1 MFTISWGTTCQI
13 CFNPVNVY
21 CSMKTYNR
29 DFIKAFRNYATI
41 KPFDLTTNYL
51 SYKFIGTKVIK
62 LCECC
67 YYTSRD
73 AKYLA
78 VDTLIKGKKVP
89 RLPRSKTKEEIKEYF
104 TDMNTY
110 RNRKDRKEYELKKG
124 DLTLDPVPGL
134 LFLSTI

>member
-1 MFTISWGTTCQI
+1 MFSISWGTTCQI

-29 DFIKAFRNYATI
+29 DFIKAFLNYATI
-41 KPFDLTTNYL
+41 KPFDLTYNYL

-62 LCECC
+62 VCECC
-67 YYTSRD
+67 YYNTRE
-73 AKYLA
+73 ARRMA
-78 VDTLIKGKKVP
+78 TEVVIKGKKVP

-110 RNRKDRKEYELKKG
+110 RNRKDRKEYQLKSR
-124 DLTLDPVPGL
+124 DRTLDPVPGL
-134 LFLSTI
+134 LFLSDN